1 MDRWTMLRRFFA
13 LTLAALTACS
23 EPTTAPQ
30 FEASQPSLNETPTAT
45 LLECRRADSD
55 FASALIGPL
64 GSVLSLDGHQLI
76 VHEGALLNLAFV
88 TMREPPTRF
97 VEVELRVN
105 GQPHFTFQKPVT
117 VVLDYSRCRRRR
129 LPEGALRVFEIDPVT
144 KALIREM
151 EGAID
156 DRASRTIRFDTD
168 HFSGYAVAQ

>member
-1 MDRWTMLRRFFA
+1 MDRCTRLRRFFA
-13 LTLAALTACS
+13 LALAALTACS
-23 EPTTAPQ
+23 EPTSAPQ
-30 FEASQPSLNETPTAT
+30 FEESHPSLNETATAT
-45 LLECRRADSD
+45 LLECRRAESD
-55 FASALIGPL
+55 FAWAFVGPL
-64 GSVLSLDGHQLI
+64 GRILSLDGHQLI
-76 VHEGALLNLAFV
+76 VHEGALLSLAFI
-88 TMREPPTRF
+88 TLRQPPTRF
-97 VEVELRVN
+97 VEVEARVN

-151 EGAID
+151 EGAVD